1 MYRHCLFCQSDLE
14 TNEVVETLP
23 IGRRLAFDAAK
34 GRLWVI
40 CRKCER
46 WNLTPFDTRW
56 EAIEDCERLFRGTKM
71 RVSTDNIGLARVSD
85 ALELVRIGVPLRP
98 EMAAWRYGD
107 QFGRRRRRHVWMVA
121 GAVTAVSAVAAGL
134 AAAGV
139 GIGAFGGIWANAYRG
154 IVDRVGRVRVPTTD
168 GRLVY
173 LVPSKAR
180 LARVWFDVDE
190 QRLALSVRAGKNI
203 ERWYGDDARAIAS
216 TLLPRANIA
225 GAGKGDVQR
234 AVELIGST
242 DITDDPLTGMLGRHR
257 MVDGRPLELKSLS
270 TPQRLA
276 LEMALHEE
284 QERRALQGEL
294 MELELWWQAAG
305 EIANIA
311 DSLTLPQSVE
321 RRFAQLKRR
330 ER

>member
-1 MYRHCLFCQSDLE
+1 MYRHCLFCQADLE
-14 TNEVVETLP
+14 RNEIVEALP
-23 IGRRLAFDAAK
+23 IGRRLAFDEAK

-46 WNLTPFDTRW
+46 WNLTPFDSRW
-56 EAIEDCERLFRGTKM
+56 EAIEECERQFRGTKM
-71 RVSTDNIGLARVSD
+71 RVSTDNIGLARI
-85 ALELVRIGVPLRP
+85 AEGLELVRIGAPLRP

-107 QFGRRRRRHVWMVA
+107 QFGRRRKRHMLMVGGAVA
-121 GAVTAVSAVAAGL
+121 GIGALAAGL
-134 AAAGV
+134 AALGIGIGGFAGV
-139 GIGAFGGIWANAYRG
+139 WGNAYQG
-154 IVDRVGRVRVPTTD
+154 IVDRAGRVKIPTVD

-180 LARVWFDVDE
+180 KARVWFDPHE
-190 QRLALSVRAGKNI
+190 QRLALSVRVGRQI
-203 ERWYGDDARAIAS
+203 ERWYDDDARAIAS

-242 DITDDPLTGMLGRHR
+242 DLAGDPLTGMLGRHR
-257 MVDGRPLELKSLS
+257 LVAGTPLVLKSLS

-294 MELELWWQAAG
+294 KELELRWQAAE

-311 DSLTLPQSVE
+311 DSLTLPASVE
-321 RRFAQLKRR
+321 QQFADLKRR
-330 ER
+330 AK